1 LGFEQ
6 DTVKSITQD
15 IDTLTTLDLDIVQ
28 VHVLTPY
35 PRTEQRAEIEKKFG
49 IFEHDL
55 TKYNSRHLVW
65 NHPNISHREMLEL
78 QTSAHSRLMSS
89 TRALRTLAKFSV
101 FGGKSRPTAEG
112 PRLILAGFSRDG
124 RRLHQQLK
132 QKLASARQ
140 WAREGWFAY
149 EENKELIRDSNGGRL
164 NPS

>member
-1 LGFEQ
+1 MGFEQ

-15 IDTLTTLDLDIVQ
+15 IDTLTTLDLDILK